1 MGDLNSVEGVDA
13 PHKNPRAELAGRNPR
28 ERGREKRRQ
37 VLEWLYRWHKTS
49 GPLVQRLLGTTQ
61 RDYLSRLEKQ
71 GLVLSVAAP
80 GLPIGKVWMLTR
92 DGVALAVELTG
103 QLFDYD
109 TSPASIDY
117 KDLRHDLVVQK
128 VVQDYPQWIAL
139 PDRPLR
145 EIIPERLLGADRA
158 GHKRPDAL
166 IVFGQEGGYPEAHA
180 IEVELTPK
188 KGRELDQALLA
199 AAQMLKREEVCAVE
213 YFSQSQALLDSYRAV
228 LEQPLNVWAKNERSK
243 KWEASRRVELPPY
256 MADDF
261 LWHYMPGLL
270 AGLSPQ

>member
-1 MGDLNSVEGVDA
+1 MGDLKLVEAGEV
-13 PHKNPRAELAGRNPR
+13 PLKNPRAKLAGRNPR
-28 ERGREKRRQ
+28 DRGREKLRQ

-49 GPLVQRLLGTTQ
+49 GPLVQGLLGTTQ

-71 GLVLSVAAP
+71 GLVQSMAAP

-103 QLFDYD
+103 RLFDYD

-128 VVQDYPQWIAL
+128 VVQEYPQWIAL

-145 EIIPERLLGADRA
+145 EIIPERLLGADQA

-166 IVFGQEGGYPEAHA
+166 IVFGKEGDYPEAHA

-188 KGRELDQALLA
+188 KGRELDQALRA
-199 AAQMLKREEVCAVE
+199 AARMLQREEVCAVE
-213 YFSQSQALLDSYRAV
+213 YFSQSQALLDNYRAV
-228 LEQPLNVWAKNERSK
+228 LEQPLTIWVKNERSK
-243 KWEASRRVELPPY
+243 KWEVSRKVELPPH
-256 MADDF
+256 MDEDF
-261 LWHYMPGLL
+261 HWHHLPDLL